1 MLICEQR
8 FLIISGHTVARNLGL
23 PYRPTNPR
31 TVRGARKRGWTVV
44 KVDLSKFEGRVS
56 WVGLS
61 IWADTSLRGYWVNSF
76 FHREFAFESSA
87 DATAFQLKWG

>member
-1 MLICEQR
+1 M
-8 FLIISGHTVARNLGL
+8 ARNLGL

-31 TVRGARKRGWTVV
+31 TVRGAKKRGWTVV
-44 KVDLSKFEGRVS
+44 EVNLSKIENTS

-61 IWADTSLRGYWVNSF
+61 IWADNYLSGYWVNSF
-76 FHREFAFESSA
+76 FLRQFAFEKAA